1 MIALRPETLDFL
13 ERAPL
18 RVSQSATIGATPLR
32 VFAVFADAPSWPRW
46 FPLMHRAS
54 WSSPEIEQVGAVR
67 EVALHGLGI
76 YRERFIA
83 WEPGSRFAFT
93 MTETSSPLARAIV
106 EDFQMSP
113 VRDGE
118 ATRLS
123 WTLAAEP
130 TTVGRVAKPFVEG
143 IMRRVFLASGP
154 RLEAYLRKR

>member
-1 MIALRPETLDFL
+1 MIALRPETLDFI

-18 RVSQSATIGATPLR
+18 RVSESITLGAPPLR

-54 WSSPEIEQVGAVR
+54 WASPEIERVGAVR
-67 EVALHGLGI
+67 EVALHGLGV

-83 WEPGSRFAFT
+83 WDPGARFAFT
-93 MTETSSPLARAIV
+93 MTETSSPLAAAIV
-106 EDFQMSP
+106 EDFQMTP

-130 TTVGRVAKPFVEG
+130 TAIGHFAKPLVEG

-154 RLEAYLRKR
+154 RLEAYLRRR